1 MVHHM
6 RSKWLAGTGAV
17 LLALSMTGLA
27 AAATIVD
34 DTTPATVATFE
45 DLNGNGI
52 DDDCE
57 TAVLP
62 NLDAVTLAMAAVDAN
77 ADGVIS
83 TTEAAQSDWVGGAN
97 CNHGGYVS
105 TVANSTVDGTSDTTP
120 EACDP
125 ADAPEVD
132 APEAT
137 TDENDQGQDETDSSN
152 LDSNHAALETSTDSA
167 PVATGTDCSTE
178 PSTAETDSAAKD
190 AARAACEAALAAGT
204 PIVLA
209 PMTHVEFAQSDVIG
223 GKNCNHGGAVSDAN
237 KAAKAEKDAAKLAAR
252 QARLAAH
259 AAKSHGKHGKHGQ
272 N

>member
-1 MVHHM
+1 M

-17 LLALSMTGLA
+17 LLALSVTGLA
-27 AAATIVD
+27 AAATVVD
-34 DTTPATVATFE
+34 DTAPATLATFE

-57 TAVLP
+57 TAVVA
-62 NLDAVTLAMAAVDAN
+62 NADATTAAVTVVDAN

-83 TTEAAQSDWVGGAN
+83 TTEAAHSDWVGGTN

-105 TVANSTVDGTSDTTP
+105 TIAGSTPDACDAADTP
-120 EACDP
+120 EATTEETTDESQGTAP
-125 ADAPEVD
+125 VAADCSED
-132 APEAT
+132 APEA
-137 TDENDQGQDETDSSN
+137 DE
-152 LDSNHAALETSTDSA
+152 
-167 PVATGTDCSTE
+167 
-178 PSTAETDSAAKD
+178 STAADD

-209 PMTHVEFAQSDVIG
+209 PMTHVQLAQSDVIG

-237 KAAKAEKDAAKLAAR
+237 KAAKAAKDAAKLAAR
-252 QARLAAH
+252 EAKVAAH

>member
-1 MVHHM
+1 M
-6 RSKWLAGTGAV
+6 
-17 LLALSMTGLA
+17 LLVLSMSGLA
-27 AAATIVD
+27 SAATLVD
-34 DTTPATVATFE
+34 DTTPATIATFE

-57 TAVLP
+57 TAVTANP
-62 NLDAVTLAMAAVDAN
+62 DAVTLAMAAVDAN

-83 TTEAAQSDWVGGAN
+83 TTEAAQSDWVGGVN

-105 TVANSTVDGTSDTTP
+105 TVAKSSGD
-120 EACDP
+120 ACDA
-125 ADAPEVD
+125 ADAPE

-137 TDENDQGQDETDSSN
+137 TDENGSDEGD
-152 LDSNHAALETSTDSA
+152 HAANETSTGE
-167 PVATGTDCSTE
+167 PTVAADCSADAPE
-178 PSTAETDSAAKD
+178 ADSTDAAKN

-209 PMTHVEFAQSDVIG
+209 PMTHVELAQSDVVG

-237 KAAKAEKDAAKLAAR
+237 KAAKAERDAAKLAAR
-252 QARLAAH
+252 EARQAAKAV
-259 AAKSHGKHGKHGQ
+259 KSHGHKHGGQ

>member
-6 RSKWLAGTGAV
+6 RSKWLAGTGAL

-27 AAATIVD
+27 AAATFVD
-34 DTTPATVATFE
+34 DITPATVATFE

-57 TAVLP
+57 TAVVASA
-62 NLDAVTLAMAAVDAN
+62 DAATAALTVVDAN
-77 ADGVIS
+77 ADGTIS
-83 TTEAAQSDWVGGAN
+83 TTEAAHSDRVGGTN

-105 TVANSTVDGTSDTTP
+105 TIAGSTAD
-120 EACDP
+120 ACDE
-125 ADAPEVD
+125 ADAPETTAADCSED
-132 APEAT
+132 APAADEAA
-137 TDENDQGQDETDSSN
+137 DD
-152 LDSNHAALETSTDSA
+152 
-167 PVATGTDCSTE
+167 
-178 PSTAETDSAAKD
+178 D

-204 PIVLA
+204 PVVL
-209 PMTHVEFAQSDVIG
+209 PVMTHVELAQSDAVG

-237 KAAKAEKDAAKLAAR
+237 KAAKTERDAAKLAAR
-252 QARLAAH
+252 ESRLAAH

>member
-1 MVHHM
+1 MLHNV
-6 RSKWLAGTGAV
+6 RSKWLAGGGAV

-27 AAATIVD
+27 AAATLVD
-34 DTTPATVATFE
+34 DTTPTTLATFE

-57 TAVLP
+57 AGVTA
-62 NLDAVTLAMAAVDAN
+62 NADAVTLAMAAVDTN

-83 TTEAAQSDWVGGAN
+83 TTEAAHSGWVCGVN

-105 TVANSTVDGTSDTTP
+105 MIAKSSGD
-120 EACDP
+120 ECDE
-125 ADAPEVD
+125 ADAPE

-137 TDENDQGQDETDSSN
+137 TDEGESDEGD
-152 LDSNHAALETSTDSA
+152 HAANETSTGE
-167 PVATGTDCSTE
+167 PTVAADCSE
-178 PSTAETDSAAKD
+178 DAPDAETADESDAAKD
-190 AARAACEAALAAGT
+190 AARAACQAALAAGT

-209 PMTHVEFAQSDVIG
+209 PMTHVELAQSDVVG

-237 KAAKAEKDAAKLAAR
+237 KAAKAERDAAKLAAR
-252 QARLAAH
+252 EARA
-259 AAKSHGKHGKHGQ
+259 AAKALKVHGKHAKHGGQ

>member
-1 MVHHM
+1 MLHNV
-6 RSKWLAGTGAV
+6 RSKWLAGGGAV

-27 AAATIVD
+27 AAATLVD
-34 DTTPATVATFE
+34 DTTPTTLATFE

-57 TAVLP
+57 TGVTA
-62 NLDAVTLAMAAVDAN
+62 NADAVTLAMAAVDTN

-83 TTEAAQSDWVGGAN
+83 TTEAAHSGWVGGVN

-105 TVANSTVDGTSDTTP
+105 MIAKSSGD
-120 EACDP
+120 ECDE
-125 ADAPEVD
+125 ADAPE

-137 TDENDQGQDETDSSN
+137 TDEGESDEGD
-152 LDSNHAALETSTDSA
+152 HAANETSTGE
-167 PVATGTDCSTE
+167 PTVAADCSE
-178 PSTAETDSAAKD
+178 DAPDAETADESDAAKD
-190 AARAACEAALAAGT
+190 AARAACQAALAAGT

-209 PMTHVEFAQSDVIG
+209 PMTHVELAQSDVVG

-237 KAAKAEKDAAKLAAR
+237 KAAKAERDAAKLAAR
-252 QARLAAH
+252 EARDAAR
-259 AAKSHGKHGKHGQ
+259 ALKVHGKHAKHGGQ

>member
-1 MVHHM
+1 MLHNV
-6 RSKWLAGTGAV
+6 RSKWLAGGGAV

-27 AAATIVD
+27 AAATLVD
-34 DTTPATVATFE
+34 DTTPTTLATFE

-57 TAVLP
+57 TGVTA
-62 NLDAVTLAMAAVDAN
+62 NADAVTLAMAAVDTN
-77 ADGVIS
+77 ADGAIS
-83 TTEAAQSDWVGGAN
+83 TTEAAHSGWVGGVN

-105 TVANSTVDGTSDTTP
+105 TVAHSTDD
-120 EACDP
+120 ACDE
-125 ADAPEVD
+125 ADASE

-137 TDENDQGQDETDSSN
+137 TDEGGSDEGD
-152 LDSNHAALETSTDSA
+152 HAANETSTGE
-167 PVATGTDCSTE
+167 PTVAADCSE
-178 PSTAETDSAAKD
+178 DAPDAETADESDAAKD

-209 PMTHVEFAQSDVIG
+209 PMTHVELAQSDLVG

-237 KAAKAEKDAAKLAAR
+237 KAAKAERDAAKSAAR
-252 QARLAAH
+252 DARD
-259 AAKSHGKHGKHGQ
+259 AAKAVKHGNKHAKHGGQ

>member
-6 RSKWLAGTGAV
+6 RSKWLAGAGAV

-27 AAATIVD
+27 AAATFVD
-34 DTTPATVATFE
+34 DTAPATVATFE

-57 TAVLP
+57 TAVVA
-62 NLDAVTLAMAAVDAN
+62 NVDAVTAAQTGVDAN

-83 TTEAAQSDWVGGAN
+83 TTEAAHSDWVGGTN

-105 TVANSTVDGTSDTTP
+105 TVAHTTSDT
-120 EACDP
+120 CD
-125 ADAPEVD
+125 EGD

-137 TDENDQGQDETDSSN
+137 TEETKDESQGT
-152 LDSNHAALETSTDSA
+152 A
-167 PVATGTDCSTE
+167 PVATDCSE
-178 PSTAETDSAAKD
+178 DAPEADGATAADD
-190 AARAACEAALAAGT
+190 VARAACEAALAAGT
-204 PIVLA
+204 PIVV
-209 PMTHVEFAQSDVIG
+209 PVMTHLELAQSGIVG

-237 KAAKAEKDAAKLAAR
+237 KAAKTERNAVKLAAR
-252 QARLAAH
+252 EPRLAAH

>member
-1 MVHHM
+1 MLHHV
-6 RSKWLAGTGAV
+6 RSKWLAGGGAV

-27 AAATIVD
+27 AAATLVD
-34 DTTPATVATFE
+34 DTTPTTLATFE

-57 TAVLP
+57 TAVTA
-62 NLDAVTLAMAAVDAN
+62 NADAVTLAMAAVDTN

-83 TTEAAQSDWVGGAN
+83 TTEAAQSSWVGGVN

-105 TVANSTVDGTSDTTP
+105 MIAKSSGD
-120 EACDP
+120 ECDA
-125 ADAPEVD
+125 ADAPE

-137 TDENDQGQDETDSSN
+137 TDEDASDEGDHAANETSTGEPTVAADCSEDAPAADETD
-152 LDSNHAALETSTDSA
+152 
-167 PVATGTDCSTE
+167 
-178 PSTAETDSAAKD
+178 AAKD

-209 PMTHVEFAQSDVIG
+209 PMTHVELAQSDVIG

-237 KAAKAEKDAAKLAAR
+237 KAAKAERDA
-252 QARLAAH
+252 ARLAAREARD
-259 AAKSHGKHGKHGQ
+259 AARALKTHGHKHGGQ

>member
-6 RSKWLAGTGAV
+6 RSKWLAGGGAV

-27 AAATIVD
+27 AAATLVD
-34 DTTPATVATFE
+34 DTTPATIATFE

-57 TAVLP
+57 TAVVLP
-62 NLDAVTLAMAAVDAN
+62 NPDAVTLAMAAVDAN

-83 TTEAAQSDWVGGAN
+83 TTEAAHSDWVGGAN

-105 TVANSTVDGTSDTTP
+105 TVSKGTAD
-120 EACDP
+120 ACDA
-125 ADAPEVD
+125 ADAPE

-137 TDENDQGQDETDSSN
+137 TDEDASDEGD
-152 LDSNHAALETSTDSA
+152 HATNETSTGE
-167 PVATGTDCSTE
+167 PTVAADCSQDAPDTE
-178 PSTAETDSAAKD
+178 TTDAAKD

-204 PIVLA
+204 PIVL
-209 PMTHVEFAQSDVIG
+209 PEMTHVQLAQSDLVG

-237 KAAKAEKDAAKLAAR
+237 KAAKAERDAAKLAAR
-252 QARLAAH
+252 EARDAAK
-259 AAKSHGKHGKHGQ
+259 ALKSHGHKYGGQ